1 MARPIVGTVA
11 EALYARMAPVADQ
24 DEALGWPLLN
34 YIGAVCDSYLQDI
47 DDLSSDKP
55 TYIGWGGILNP
66 DTAPTYALGWLA
78 QLVGVRLN
86 PSLSTA
92 QNIALIKTPI
102 GFQRGSP
109 AAIKA
114 AVLPYLTG
122 TKTVSLVER
131 YTADAYK
138 VLVSTLTGEVP
149 DTAAMQAAA
158 LAQKPAGILMTFT
171 AQLGQTYLQLRTAK
185 ATYTIAK
192 AAYVDYTAMR
202 NG

>member
-1 MARPIVGTVA
+1 MARPVVGSVA

-34 YIGAVCDSYLQDI
+34 FIGAVCDNYLQDI
-47 DDLSSDKP
+47 DDLASDHA
-55 TYIGWGGILNP
+55 TYNGWGGILSA
-66 DTAPTYALGWLA
+66 DLAPTYALGWLA

-92 QNIALIKTPI
+92 DNILLIKQPI

-109 AAIKA
+109 GAIIAAI
-114 AVLPYLTG
+114 LPFLTG
-122 TKTVSLVER
+122 TKHVVLTER
-131 YTADAYK
+131 YTGDAYK
-138 VLVSTLTGEVP
+138 VLVNTLTGEVP
-149 DTAAMQAAA
+149 DSAKMQAAA
-158 LAQKPAGILMTFT
+158 LSQKPAGILMTFT
-171 AQLGQTYLQLRTAK
+171 AQVGQTYLQLRTAK

-192 AAYVDYTAMR
+192 AAYADYTAMR